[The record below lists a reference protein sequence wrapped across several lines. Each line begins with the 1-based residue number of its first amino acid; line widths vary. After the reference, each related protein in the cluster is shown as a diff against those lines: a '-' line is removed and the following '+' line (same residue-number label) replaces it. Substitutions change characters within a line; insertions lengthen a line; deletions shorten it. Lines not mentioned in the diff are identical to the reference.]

1 MLMLLFWVGDERW
14 AIAASAV
21 ESVVPLVN
29 LQRAPDAISVGLLNY
44 HGEMLPAVD
53 VAAVIAEVPTPQT
66 MSTRIAMVDMDNE
79 AIEEATGQDWKMRQH
94 RRLGLILDRAGET
107 ALLSERVS
115 LPVHTPYIEAL
126 FKDAKGEIV
135 RQLAVA
141 PIVSQVCDRPLQGA
155 S

>member
-1 MLMLLFWVGDERW
+1 MLLFWVGDERW

-29 LQRAPDAISVGLLNY
+29 LQRSPDTVSAGLLNY

-53 VAAVIAEVPTPQT
+53 VAAIIAELSAPQT
-66 MSTRIAMVDMDNE
+66 MSTRIAIVDME
-79 AIEEATGQDWKMRQH
+79 SETSGEVTGQNRETGQH

-107 ALLSERVS
+107 ALLSETVS

-141 PIVSQVCDRPLQGA
+141 PIVSKVCDQPLQGA

>member
-21 ESVVPLVN
+21 ENVVPLVN
-29 LQRAPDAISVGLLNY
+29 FQHSSDTISAGLLNY

-53 VAAVIAEVPTPQT
+53 IAAMVAETSTPQT
-66 MSTRIAMVDMDNE
+66 MSTRIAIVNTSSE
-79 AIEEATGQDWKMRQH
+79 TVEKAIGQTRETGQH

-107 ALLSERVS
+107 ALLSETVS
-115 LPVHTPYIEAL
+115 LPIHTPYIKAL

-135 RQLAVA
+135 HQLTVA
-141 PIVSQVCDRPLQGA
+141 SVVSQVYNRTLQGA

>member
-21 ESVVPLVN
+21 ESLVPLVN
-29 LQRAPDAISVGLLNY
+29 LQRSPDAISAGLLNY

-53 VAAVIAEVPTPQT
+53 VAAIIAERPTPQT
-66 MSTRIAMVDMDNE
+66 MSTRIAIVNMGSGYAE
-79 AIEEATGQDWKMRQH
+79 AAVGQAAAGH

-107 ALLSERVS
+107 ALLSETVS
-115 LPVHTPYIEAL
+115 LPIHSPYIETL
-126 FKDAKGEIV
+126 FKDAKGGIV
-135 RQLAVA
+135 RQLAIA
-141 PIVSQVCDRPLQGA
+141 PIVSRVCDQPLQGA